1 MSIFPQVGLV
11 WGTGPSYLELACPGP
26 CLLAHDSSAPGSA
39 HCSPGVALV
48 VPGNTLVPESG
59 AGRCAVPTL
68 TLARTLER
76 CPGCRPMDGQTW
88 GPPGGREG
96 GRGGAVFT
104 ALRAPRK
111 VLPLSLPP
119 GTGGTSEGPG
129 HRVGG
134 GSCPGLAVSEA
145 WLPRSPPPSTRP
157 SVSKAQLGS
166 PCTALGE
173 VLLESLGT

>member
-76 CPGCRPMDGQTW
+76 CPGCRPMDGQTR

-96 GRGGAVFT
+96 GEGRGRVYRAAGSQESASTLPPTGDGRDLGGA
-104 ALRAPRK
+104 R
-111 VLPLSLPP
+111 PP
-119 GTGGTSEGPG
+119 GWRGE
-129 HRVGG
+129 
-134 GSCPGLAVSEA
+134 
-145 WLPRSPPPSTRP
+145 LPRTGR
-157 SVSKAQLGS
+157 L
-166 PCTALGE
+166 
-173 VLLESLGT
+173 